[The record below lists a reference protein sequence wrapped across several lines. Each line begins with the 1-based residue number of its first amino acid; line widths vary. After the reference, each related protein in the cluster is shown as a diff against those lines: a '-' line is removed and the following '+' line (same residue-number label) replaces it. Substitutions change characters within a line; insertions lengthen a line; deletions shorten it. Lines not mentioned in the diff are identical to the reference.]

1 MIWEGHAYDR
11 GAFLRSCSPTP
22 EPGRLTVVWT
32 NQQPDRNT
40 PRAPTR
46 CEFTVSGAL
55 GPVLMH
61 ACRPEEDPMAQACT
75 IIHAEMPHGW
85 DVADVVGLLE
95 SRGVQLDAVTV
106 VAV

>member
-1 MIWEGHAYDR
+1 
-11 GAFLRSCSPTP
+11 
-22 EPGRLTVVWT
+22 
-32 NQQPDRNT
+32 
-40 PRAPTR
+40 
-46 CEFTVSGAL
+46 
-55 GPVLMH
+55 
-61 ACRPEEDPMAQACT
+61 MAQACT